1 MDSEQ
6 GSIQA
11 DQIDLYF
18 SDSGAA
24 NSTKQLSRSVATG
37 EVKVHQQDRWG
48 TSERA
53 EYTASEG
60 KFVLSQGKPTLY
72 SSTGDT
78 TAGRQ
83 LTFYFA
89 DDRIVV
95 DSTDGS
101 KTVTLH
107 TVEK

>member
-1 MDSEQ
+1 MSCNAR
-6 GSIQA
+6 GSVRCLHLHLLHVGPAEYALRQ
-11 DQIDLYF
+11 
-18 SDSGAA
+18 
-24 NSTKQLSRSVATG
+24 
-37 EVKVHQQDRWG
+37 EDRQG
-48 TSERA
+48 TSDKA

-60 KFVLSQGKPTLY
+60 KFVLSGGEPTLY
-72 SSTGDT
+72 SSTGDST
-78 TAGRQ
+78 KGRQ

-107 TVEK
+107 QVEK